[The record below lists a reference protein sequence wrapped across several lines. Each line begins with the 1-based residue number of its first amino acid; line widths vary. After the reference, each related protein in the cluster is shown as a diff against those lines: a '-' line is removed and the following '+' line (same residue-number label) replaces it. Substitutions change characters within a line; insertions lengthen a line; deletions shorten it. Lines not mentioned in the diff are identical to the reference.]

1 MLAGVPLLQRLRAH
15 LEPLGLAPAEVLA
28 LLVLL
33 VGAMALTGV
42 VWWTNRVP
50 AGPPLADG
58 LAALDGAE
66 PAVGDPPGPAPVGS
80 APSEAGPVVVHV
92 AGEVVRPGL
101 VTLPSGSRVGDAV
114 QAVGGVTG
122 RAVLDGVNLA
132 RTLVDGEQVRVPG
145 PDDPTGDPVQPG
157 SPVAAEQQGPL
168 DLNAAT
174 AADLESI
181 PGVGPVTAQRIIA
194 HRESLGGFADV
205 TQLLE
210 VPGIGPARFAEI
222 EPRVRV

>member
-33 VGAMALTGV
+33 AGAMSLTGV
-42 VWWTNRVP
+42 VWWANRVP
-50 AGPPLADG
+50 TDQARADVAAQLDASEPPTDP
-58 LAALDGAE
+58 AA
-66 PAVGDPPGPAPVGS
+66 PGPAPS
-80 APSEAGPVVVHV
+80 QAGPVVVHV

-101 VTLPSGSRVGDAV
+101 VTLPAGARVGDAV

-122 RAVLDGVNLA
+122 QAVLDGVNLA

-145 PDDPTGDPVQPG
+145 PDDPVDAPAQPG
-157 SPVAAEQQGPL
+157 APPAAAQQGPL
-168 DLNAAT
+168 DLNTAT
-174 AADLESI
+174 AAELEEI
-181 PGVGPVTAQRIIA
+181 PGVGPVTAQRIID

-222 EPRVRV
+222 EQRVRV